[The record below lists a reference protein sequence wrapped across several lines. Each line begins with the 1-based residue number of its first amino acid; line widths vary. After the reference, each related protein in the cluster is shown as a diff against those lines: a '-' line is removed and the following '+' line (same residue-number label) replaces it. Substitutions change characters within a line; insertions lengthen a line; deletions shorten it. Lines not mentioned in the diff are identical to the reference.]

1 MTSLGLSSPARKG
14 HGESLARREARWGYI
29 FLSPWIVGFLAFT
42 LIPMVATLV
51 FSFTNIQLTSSE
63 PVRFVGLANWQA
75 LLADER
81 VWSALR
87 VTFSFAALQLPIA
100 VIVPFLIALLLNSR
114 RLIAPGLF
122 RVLFFMPYTVPFVAS
137 VVIWEQ
143 MENQTSGW
151 IDKAL
156 GFFGIAGPNWLNDP
170 ALIYPALVLLGLWGV
185 GGGMIVYLGGLS
197 GIPGELYEAARI
209 DGASWLRQLW
219 HITIPML
226 SPVFLYT
233 LVLGIVDVLQYFLV
247 VEIINNGTGEPGGTT
262 QFYNL
267 FIYKEL
273 WTYGDEGMAS
283 ALAWLLFLI
292 TLAITL
298 LVFLAARRW
307 VYYAGER

>member
-1 MTSLGLSSPARKG
+1 MTNLALSNSGRKG
-14 HGESLARREARWGYI
+14 HGESLARREARWGYT

-51 FSFTNIQLTSSE
+51 FSFTNIKLTSSE

-75 LLADER
+75 LVADPQ
-81 VWSALR
+81 VWSSLK
-87 VTFSFAALQLPIA
+87 VTLSFAALQLPIA
-100 VIVPFLIALLLNSR
+100 VIVPFLIALLLTSR

-137 VVIWEQ
+137 VIIWQQ

-151 IDKAL
+151 IGQGL

-170 ALIYPALVLLGLWGV
+170 ALIYPALVILGLWGV
-185 GGGMIVYLGGLS
+185 GGAMIVYLGGLS
-197 GIPGELYEAARI
+197 GIPTELYEAARI

-219 HITIPML
+219 HITIPMM

-233 LVLGIVDVLQYFLV
+233 MVLGIVDVLQYFLV
-247 VEIINNGTGEPGGTT
+247 VEIINTGTGEPGGMT

-267 FIYKEL
+267 YLYHQL
-273 WTYGDEGMAS
+273 WTYQDEGYAS

-292 TLAITL
+292 TLGITL
-298 LVFLAARRW
+298 LVFLGARRW

>member
-1 MTSLGLSSPARKG
+1 MTSLARRRPGRTGRGL
-14 HGESLARREARWGYI
+14 SLARREARWGYI

-51 FSFTNIQLTSSE
+51 FSFTNIKLTSSE

-75 LLADER
+75 LLADPQ
-81 VWSALR
+81 VWSSLK
-87 VTFSFAALQLPIA
+87 VTLSFAALQLPIA
-100 VIVPFLIALLLNSR
+100 IIVPFLIALLLTSR

-137 VVIWEQ
+137 VIIWQQ

-151 IDKAL
+151 IGQAL

-170 ALIYPALVLLGLWGV
+170 ALIYPALVILGLWGV
-185 GGGMIVYLGGLS
+185 GGAMIVYLGGLS
-197 GIPGELYEAARI
+197 GIPTELYEAARI

-219 HITIPML
+219 HITIPMM

-247 VEIINNGTGEPGGTT
+247 VEIINTGTGEPGGMT

-267 FIYKEL
+267 YLYHQL
-273 WTYGDEGMAS
+273 WTYQDEGYAS

-292 TLAITL
+292 TLGITL

>member
-1 MTSLGLSSPARKG
+1 MTSLALRRAGQSGRG
-14 HGESLARREARWGYI
+14 QSLRQREARWGYI

-42 LIPMVATLV
+42 LIPMVATLI
-51 FSFTNIQLTSSE
+51 FSFTDIKLTSSQ
-63 PVRFVGLANWQA
+63 PVRFVGLQNWQA
-75 LLADER
+75 LFADER
-81 VWSALR
+81 VWSSLK
-87 VTFSFAALQLPIA
+87 VTLSFAALQLPIA
-100 VIVPFLIALLLNSR
+100 VVVPFLMALLLNSK

-143 MENQTSGW
+143 MENPTSGW
-151 IDKAL
+151 IDQVL
-156 GFFGIAGPNWLNDP
+156 GFFGVTGPNWLNDP

-185 GGGMIVYLGGLS
+185 GGAMVVYLGGLS
-197 GIPGELYEAARI
+197 GIPSELYEAARI
-209 DGASWLRQLW
+209 DGAGWLRQLW
-219 HITIPML
+219 HITVPMM

-247 VEIINNGTGEPGGTT
+247 VEIINNGTGEPGGAT

-273 WTYGDEGMAS
+273 WTYSDEGMAS

-292 TLAITL
+292 TLAITM
-298 LVFLAARRW
+298 LVFFAARRW